1 VKELNTYAISLRSV
15 RVPNPKQPTTI
26 NTLSNP
32 NPLSYPSINKRCSSH
47 RPAGILLVSVMSYK
61 HFWYIQPHHSIIP
74 SLLLSVPFRVF
85 TPYISNLIPIMQSFN
100 AANSEEEMRLFL
112 VDEVE
117 LLLLVVVGELGL
129 AASSFALAGGS
140 SGDRG
145 GGSGASGGASGS
157 TSSASSSSG
166 GCAGVS
172 TGNGCS
178 GSSVGTSSR
187 ASVDTSSRASVSTG
201 NRSGGLLGSRCDV
214 CCGLL
219 GGGCGVCCGLSG
231 LSGLRGGGYEVL
243 VCEREMWVKI
253 DIPTGAAA
261 GAAATPEATGA
272 AATAPEATAPAGAA
286 TPAGA
291 AAAKDVSKPKTIL
304 DLKKTYQE
312 QRQQHQPSE

>member
-1 VKELNTYAISLRSV
+1 
-15 RVPNPKQPTTI
+15 
-26 NTLSNP
+26 
-32 NPLSYPSINKRCSSH
+32 
-47 RPAGILLVSVMSYK
+47 
-61 HFWYIQPHHSIIP
+61 
-74 SLLLSVPFRVF
+74 
-85 TPYISNLIPIMQSFN
+85 MQSFN

-157 TSSASSSSG
+157 T
-166 GCAGVS
+166 
-172 TGNGCS
+172 
-178 GSSVGTSSR
+178 VGTSSR

>member
-1 VKELNTYAISLRSV
+1 
-15 RVPNPKQPTTI
+15 
-26 NTLSNP
+26 
-32 NPLSYPSINKRCSSH
+32 
-47 RPAGILLVSVMSYK
+47 
-61 HFWYIQPHHSIIP
+61 
-74 SLLLSVPFRVF
+74 
-85 TPYISNLIPIMQSFN
+85 MQSFN

-145 GGSGASGGASGS
+145 GGSG
-157 TSSASSSSG
+157 ASSSSG